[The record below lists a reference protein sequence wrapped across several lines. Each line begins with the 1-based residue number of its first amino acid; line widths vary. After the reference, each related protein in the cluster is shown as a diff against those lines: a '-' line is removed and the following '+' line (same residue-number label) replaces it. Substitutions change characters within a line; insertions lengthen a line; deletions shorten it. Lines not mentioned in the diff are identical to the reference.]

1 MAEDVVS
8 GLEKM
13 KLTVDEEET
22 IKISNE
28 GRR

>member
-13 KLTVDEEET
+13 KLTVDKEET